1 MMEKQ
6 SKPLNTK
13 KIENILIRSTNW
25 IGDAIMTTPAVRA
38 VRKNFPDAR
47 ISILAKP
54 WVAPV
59 FEDSPHVDETIAY
72 DNSGKL
78 GVMYMAKRLENRRF
92 DVAILLQNAFE
103 AALVAYLSK
112 IQVRVGYDRD
122 ARRLLLTHPVPCTRR
137 VRSLHQ
143 THYYNE
149 ILRGVGLVP
158 DGPRLELYFSSEDRK
173 AAGEILRRSN
183 ISASERIVGI
193 NPSATF
199 GPAKQWFPERFAEV
213 SDRLHREFSTRTLI
227 FGGPKDKELGRR
239 VRKTMKSEA
248 VDLSGRTTLKQAI
261 ALIAK
266 CDLFIT
272 NDSGLMHVAAAL
284 NTPQIAIFGSTD
296 HVATGPAS
304 SRSRIVRSSAP
315 CSPCLRRHCPLG
327 HMDCMR
333 QIRTG
338 KVLRVARRI
347 LR

>member
-6 SKPLNTK
+6 AKPLDTE

-25 IGDAIMTTPAVRA
+25 IGDAVMTTPAVRA
-38 VRKNFPDAR
+38 VRKNFPGSR

-54 WVAPV
+54 WVAPI
-59 FEDSPHVDETIAY
+59 FEDSPHVDEIIAY
-72 DNSGKL
+72 DYSGKL
-78 GVMYMAKRLENRRF
+78 GVLSMAKQLERRRF
-92 DVAILLQNAFE
+92 DAAILLQNAFE
-103 AALVAYLSK
+103 AALVAFLSK
-112 IQVRVGYDRD
+112 IPVRIGYDRD

-149 ILRGVGLVP
+149 ILRGVELVP

-173 AAGEILRRSN
+173 AVDVILGRSN

-199 GPAKQWFPERFAEV
+199 GPAKQWFPERFAEI

-239 VRKTMKSEA
+239 VQETMESEA

-261 ALIAK
+261 ALIAR

-304 SRSRIVRSSAP
+304 PRARIVRSSAA
-315 CSPCLRRHCPLG
+315 CSPCLKRHCPLG
-327 HMDCMR
+327 HMTCMK
-333 QIRTG
+333 QIRTEQ
-338 KVLRVARRI
+338 VFRVASKI